1 MNNLSVF
8 VFFFSLEY
16 KNTGIQEYE
25 TSLFGGIQEYGNT
38 RIQDVTL
45 VRGGFVPC
53 QHNYRLVFVSSCLL
67 VFFFWG
73 EYKNTGIQ
81 EYETLVLLAGIA
93 MPSAHKNIRLVF
105 LFSCL
110 LVFHHSVSSSSFL
123 LNSIKD
129 RLATCRAERGRAMLR
144 RCRCSRQC
152 LDGRVN
158 V

>member
-1 MNNLSVF
+1 MIYLFLSS
-8 VFFFSLEY
+8 FFLWNTRIREYRNTRRYSFGEY
-16 KNTGIQEYE
+16 KNTGIREYKTLLLYAE
-25 TSLFGGIQEYGNT
+25 DLSPASITIVLF
-38 RIQDVTL
+38 
-45 VRGGFVPC
+45 
-53 QHNYRLVFVSSCLL
+53 SCLL
-67 VFFFWG
+67 VSFFSL

-110 LVFHHSVSSSSFL
+110 LVFHHSVSSSSCL

-152 LDGRVN
+152 L
-158 V
+158 